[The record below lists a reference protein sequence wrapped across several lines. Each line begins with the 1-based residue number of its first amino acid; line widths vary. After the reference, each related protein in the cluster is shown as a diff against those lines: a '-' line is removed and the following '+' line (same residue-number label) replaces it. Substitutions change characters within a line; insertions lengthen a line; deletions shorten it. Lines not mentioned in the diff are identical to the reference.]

1 MIATLSLR
9 CVLERR
15 IHLNTNEFKE
25 ENQEVEIDLKA
36 LFLKI
41 RSLWYV
47 VILGALTGIFVSV
60 LYGKLMTAPM
70 YSASSMVYLRS
81 SSQSISLQDLQ
92 LGSELTKDYEIIFKS
107 RPNLE
112 NVIADLDLD
121 MSVGQLSGMI
131 AISNPTDT
139 RILQVSVTSEDPDL
153 SASIVNEV
161 VENGMQTVRE
171 IDSQEPYVVERAIPN
186 TTNVGTSLLHRAIL
200 GGLVGLVIAIGLICL
215 RFILTDSITSV
226 DDVEEVLGI
235 PVLAVVVEDRNL
247 SYAKKNNRRK

>member
-1 MIATLSLR
+1 M
-9 CVLERR
+9 
-15 IHLNTNEFKE
+15 NTNEFKE

-200 GGLVGLVIAIGLICL
+200 GGLVGLVIAIGLISL

-226 DDVEEVLGI
+226 DDVEEVLGT

>member
-1 MIATLSLR
+1 M
-9 CVLERR
+9 
-15 IHLNTNEFKE
+15 NTNEFKE

-121 MSVGQLSGMI
+121 MSVGQLYGMI

-200 GGLVGLVIAIGLICL
+200 GGLVGLVIAIGLISL
-215 RFILTDSITSV
+215 RFILTDSIASV

>member
-1 MIATLSLR
+1 M
-9 CVLERR
+9 
-15 IHLNTNEFKE
+15 NTNEFKE

-60 LYGKLMTAPM
+60 LYGKLMTDPM

-139 RILQVSVTSEDPDL
+139 RILQVSVTSEQP
-153 SASIVNEV
+153 
-161 VENGMQTVRE
+161 QP
-171 IDSQEPYVVERAIPN
+171 QCQ
-186 TTNVGTSLLHRAIL
+186 HRQ
-200 GGLVGLVIAIGLICL
+200 
-215 RFILTDSITSV
+215 
-226 DDVEEVLGI
+226 
-235 PVLAVVVEDRNL
+235 
-247 SYAKKNNRRK
+247 

>member
-1 MIATLSLR
+1 M
-9 CVLERR
+9 
-15 IHLNTNEFKE
+15 NTNEFKE

-36 LFLKI
+36 LLLKI

-60 LYGKLMTAPM
+60 LYGKLMTVPM

-121 MSVGQLSGMI
+121 MSVGQLPGMI

-139 RILQVSVTSEDPDL
+139 RILQVSVTPEDPDL

-200 GGLVGLVIAIGLICL
+200 GGLVGLAIAIGLICL

-226 DDVEEVLGI
+226 DDVEEVLGT

-247 SYAKKNNRRK
+247 SYAKKNNKRK

>member
-1 MIATLSLR
+1 M
-9 CVLERR
+9 
-15 IHLNTNEFKE
+15 NTNEFKE

-112 NVIADLDLD
+112 NVINDLDLD

-200 GGLVGLVIAIGLICL
+200 GGLVGLIIAIGLISL

>member
-1 MIATLSLR
+1 M
-9 CVLERR
+9 
-15 IHLNTNEFKE
+15 NTNEFKE

-112 NVIADLDLD
+112 NVIADLDLE

-131 AISNPTDT
+131 AISNPMDT

-186 TTNVGTSLLHRAIL
+186 TTNVGTSLLNRAIL
-200 GGLVGLVIAIGLICL
+200 GGLVGLVIAIGLISL

>member
-1 MIATLSLR
+1 M
-9 CVLERR
+9 
-15 IHLNTNEFKE
+15 NTNEFKE

-60 LYGKLMTAPM
+60 LYGKLMTVPM

-186 TTNVGTSLLHRAIL
+186 TTNVGTSLLNRAIL
-200 GGLVGLVIAIGLICL
+200 GGLVGLAIAIGLICL

-226 DDVEEVLGI
+226 DDVEEVLGT

>member
-1 MIATLSLR
+1 M
-9 CVLERR
+9 
-15 IHLNTNEFKE
+15 NTNEFKE

-47 VILGALTGIFVSV
+47 VILCALTGIFVSV

-112 NVIADLDLD
+112 NVINDLDLD

-200 GGLVGLVIAIGLICL
+200 GGLVGLIIAIGLISL

-247 SYAKKNNRRK
+247 SYTKKNNRRK

>member
-1 MIATLSLR
+1 M
-9 CVLERR
+9 
-15 IHLNTNEFKE
+15 NTNEFKE

-112 NVIADLDLD
+112 NVINDLDLD

-186 TTNVGTSLLHRAIL
+186 TTNVGTSLLNRAIL
-200 GGLVGLVIAIGLICL
+200 GGLVGLVIAIGLISL

-226 DDVEEVLGI
+226 DDVEEVLGT

>member
-1 MIATLSLR
+1 M
-9 CVLERR
+9 
-15 IHLNTNEFKE
+15 NTNEFKE

-200 GGLVGLVIAIGLICL
+200 GGLVGLIIAIGLISL

>member
-1 MIATLSLR
+1 M
-9 CVLERR
+9 
-15 IHLNTNEFKE
+15 NTNEFKE

-139 RILQVSVTSEDPDL
+139 RILQVSVSSEDPDL

-186 TTNVGTSLLHRAIL
+186 TTNVGTSLTPSCHPWRSGRSGHRH
-200 GGLVGLVIAIGLICL
+200 
-215 RFILTDSITSV
+215 RV
-226 DDVEEVLGI
+226 DLSAFH
-235 PVLAVVVEDRNL
+235 PDRQHHL
-247 SYAKKNNRRK
+247 CG

>member
-1 MIATLSLR
+1 M
-9 CVLERR
+9 
-15 IHLNTNEFKE
+15 NTNEFKE

-47 VILGALTGIFVSV
+47 VILGALTGILISV

-186 TTNVGTSLLHRAIL
+186 TTNVGTSLLNRAVL
-200 GGLVGLVIAIGLICL
+200 GALVGLAIAIGLICL

-226 DDVEEVLGI
+226 DDVEEVLGT

>member
-1 MIATLSLR
+1 M
-9 CVLERR
+9 
-15 IHLNTNEFKE
+15 NTNEFKE

-200 GGLVGLVIAIGLICL
+200 GGLVGLAIAIGLICL

-226 DDVEEVLGI
+226 DDVEEVLGT

>member
-1 MIATLSLR
+1 M
-9 CVLERR
+9 
-15 IHLNTNEFKE
+15 NTNEFKE

-47 VILGALTGIFVSV
+47 VILGALTGILISV

-200 GGLVGLVIAIGLICL
+200 GGLVGLVIAIGLISL

-226 DDVEEVLGI
+226 DDVEKVLGT

>member
-1 MIATLSLR
+1 M
-9 CVLERR
+9 
-15 IHLNTNEFKE
+15 NTNEFKE

-60 LYGKLMTAPM
+60 LYGKLMTVPM

-186 TTNVGTSLLHRAIL
+186 TTNVGTSLIKRAVL
-200 GGLVGLVIAIGLICL
+200 GALAGMFIAAGLISL

-226 DDVEEVLGI
+226 DDVEEVLGT

>member
-1 MIATLSLR
+1 M
-9 CVLERR
+9 
-15 IHLNTNEFKE
+15 NTNEFKE

-200 GGLVGLVIAIGLICL
+200 GGLVGLVIAIGLISL
-215 RFILTDSITSV
+215 RFILTDSIASV

>member
-1 MIATLSLR
+1 M
-9 CVLERR
+9 
-15 IHLNTNEFKE
+15 NTNEFKE

-186 TTNVGTSLLHRAIL
+186 TINVGTSLLHRAIL
-200 GGLVGLVIAIGLICL
+200 GGLIGLVIAIGLISL

-226 DDVEEVLGI
+226 DDVEEVLGT

>member
-1 MIATLSLR
+1 M
-9 CVLERR
+9 
-15 IHLNTNEFKE
+15 NTNEFKE

-186 TTNVGTSLLHRAIL
+186 TTNVGTSLLHRHWVDLSAFHPDRQHH
-200 GGLVGLVIAIGLICL
+200 L
-215 RFILTDSITSV
+215 R
-226 DDVEEVLGI
+226 G
-235 PVLAVVVEDRNL
+235 
-247 SYAKKNNRRK
+247 

>member
-1 MIATLSLR
+1 M
-9 CVLERR
+9 
-15 IHLNTNEFKE
+15 NTNEFKE

-47 VILGALTGIFVSV
+47 VILGALTGIFISV

-112 NVIADLDLD
+112 NVINDLDLE

-235 PVLAVVVEDRNL
+235 PVLAVVVEDRNP

>member
-1 MIATLSLR
+1 M
-9 CVLERR
+9 
-15 IHLNTNEFKE
+15 NTNEFKE

-112 NVIADLDLD
+112 NVINDLDLE

-131 AISNPTDT
+131 AISNPADT
-139 RILQVSVTSEDPDL
+139 RILQVSVTTGDPDL

-186 TTNVGTSLLHRAIL
+186 TTNVGTSLLNRAIL
-200 GGLVGLVIAIGLICL
+200 GGLVGLAIAIGLICL

-226 DDVEEVLGI
+226 DDVEEVLGT

>member
-1 MIATLSLR
+1 M
-9 CVLERR
+9 
-15 IHLNTNEFKE
+15 
-25 ENQEVEIDLKA
+25 
-36 LFLKI
+36 
-41 RSLWYV
+41 
-47 VILGALTGIFVSV
+47 
-60 LYGKLMTAPM
+60 
-70 YSASSMVYLRS
+70 
-81 SSQSISLQDLQ
+81 
-92 LGSELTKDYEIIFKS
+92 
-107 RPNLE
+107 
-112 NVIADLDLD
+112 IADLDLD

-200 GGLVGLVIAIGLICL
+200 GGLVGLVIAIGLISL

-226 DDVEEVLGI
+226 DDVEEVLGT

>member
-1 MIATLSLR
+1 M
-9 CVLERR
+9 
-15 IHLNTNEFKE
+15 NTNEFKE

-131 AISNPTDT
+131 L
-139 RILQVSVTSEDPDL
+139 RIH
-153 SASIVNEV
+153 ASC
-161 VENGMQTVRE
+161 R
-171 IDSQEPYVVERAIPN
+171 
-186 TTNVGTSLLHRAIL
+186 SL
-200 GGLVGLVIAIGLICL
+200 
-215 RFILTDSITSV
+215 
-226 DDVEEVLGI
+226 
-235 PVLAVVVEDRNL
+235 
-247 SYAKKNNRRK
+247 

>member
-1 MIATLSLR
+1 M
-9 CVLERR
+9 
-15 IHLNTNEFKE
+15 NTNEFKE

-131 AISNPTDT
+131 AISNPADT

-200 GGLVGLVIAIGLICL
+200 GGLVGLVIAIGLISL

-247 SYAKKNNRRK
+247 SYTKKNNRRK

>member
-1 MIATLSLR
+1 M
-9 CVLERR
+9 
-15 IHLNTNEFKE
+15 NTNEFKE

-47 VILGALTGIFVSV
+47 VILCALTGIFVSV

-200 GGLVGLVIAIGLICL
+200 GGLVGLVIAIGLISL

>member
-1 MIATLSLR
+1 M
-9 CVLERR
+9 
-15 IHLNTNEFKE
+15 NTNEFKE

-60 LYGKLMTAPM
+60 LYGKLMTVPM

-200 GGLVGLVIAIGLICL
+200 GGLVGLVIAIGLISL

-226 DDVEEVLGI
+226 DDVEEVLGT

>member
-1 MIATLSLR
+1 M
-9 CVLERR
+9 
-15 IHLNTNEFKE
+15 NTNEFKE

-139 RILQVSVTSEDPDL
+139 RILQVSVSSEDPDL

-200 GGLVGLVIAIGLICL
+200 GGLVGLVIAIGLISL

-226 DDVEEVLGI
+226 DVVEEVLGT

>member
-1 MIATLSLR
+1 M
-9 CVLERR
+9 
-15 IHLNTNEFKE
+15 NTNEFKE

-47 VILGALTGIFVSV
+47 VILCALTGIFVSV
-60 LYGKLMTAPM
+60 LYGKLMTDPM

-112 NVIADLDLD
+112 NVINDLDLD

-200 GGLVGLVIAIGLICL
+200 GGLVGLIIAIGLISL

-247 SYAKKNNRRK
+247 SYTKKNNRRK

>member
-1 MIATLSLR
+1 M
-9 CVLERR
+9 
-15 IHLNTNEFKE
+15 NTNEFKE

-186 TTNVGTSLLHRAIL
+186 TTNVGTSLLNRAIL
-200 GGLVGLVIAIGLICL
+200 GGLVGLAIAIGLICL

-226 DDVEEVLGI
+226 DDVEEVLGT

>member
-1 MIATLSLR
+1 M
-9 CVLERR
+9 
-15 IHLNTNEFKE
+15 NTNEFKE

-60 LYGKLMTAPM
+60 LYGKLMTVPM

-200 GGLVGLVIAIGLICL
+200 GGLVGLVIAIGLISL

-226 DDVEEVLGI
+226 DDVEEVLGT

-247 SYAKKNNRRK
+247 SYATKNNRRK

>member
-1 MIATLSLR
+1 M
-9 CVLERR
+9 
-15 IHLNTNEFKE
+15 NTNEFKE

-112 NVIADLDLD
+112 NVINDLDLD

-200 GGLVGLVIAIGLICL
+200 GGLVGLIIAIGLISL

-247 SYAKKNNRRK
+247 SYTKKNNRRK

>member
-1 MIATLSLR
+1 M
-9 CVLERR
+9 
-15 IHLNTNEFKE
+15 NTNEFKE

-200 GGLVGLVIAIGLICL
+200 GGLVGLVIAIGLISL

>member
-1 MIATLSLR
+1 M
-9 CVLERR
+9 
-15 IHLNTNEFKE
+15 NTNEFKE

-60 LYGKLMTAPM
+60 LYGKLMTVPM

-200 GGLVGLVIAIGLICL
+200 GGLVGLIIAIGLISL

-226 DDVEEVLGI
+226 DDVEEVLGT

>member
-1 MIATLSLR
+1 
-9 CVLERR
+9 
-15 IHLNTNEFKE
+15 LNTNEFKE

-112 NVIADLDLD
+112 NVIADLDLE

-131 AISNPTDT
+131 AISNPMDT

-186 TTNVGTSLLHRAIL
+186 TTNVGTSLLNRAIL
-200 GGLVGLVIAIGLICL
+200 GGLVGLVIAIGLISL

>member
-1 MIATLSLR
+1 M
-9 CVLERR
+9 
-15 IHLNTNEFKE
+15 NTNEFKE

-186 TTNVGTSLLHRAIL
+186 TTNVGTSLLNRAIL

-226 DDVEEVLGI
+226 DDVEEVLGT

>member
-1 MIATLSLR
+1 M
-9 CVLERR
+9 
-15 IHLNTNEFKE
+15 NTNEFKE

-47 VILGALTGIFVSV
+47 VILGALTGIFISV

-112 NVIADLDLD
+112 NVINDLDLE

>member
-1 MIATLSLR
+1 M
-9 CVLERR
+9 
-15 IHLNTNEFKE
+15 NTNEFKE

-139 RILQVSVTSEDPDL
+139 RILQVSVSSEDPDL

-200 GGLVGLVIAIGLICL
+200 GGLVGLVIAIGLISL

-226 DDVEEVLGI
+226 DDVEEVLGT

>member
-1 MIATLSLR
+1 M
-9 CVLERR
+9 
-15 IHLNTNEFKE
+15 NTNEFKE

-60 LYGKLMTAPM
+60 LYGKLMTVPM

-200 GGLVGLVIAIGLICL
+200 GGLVGLAIAIGLICL

-226 DDVEEVLGI
+226 DDVEEVLGT

>member
-1 MIATLSLR
+1 M
-9 CVLERR
+9 
-15 IHLNTNEFKE
+15 NTNEFKE

-112 NVIADLDLD
+112 NVIADLDLE

-161 VENGMQTVRE
+161 VENGMQTARE

-186 TTNVGTSLLHRAIL
+186 TTNVGTSLLNRAIL
-200 GGLVGLVIAIGLICL
+200 GGLVGLIIAIGLICL
-215 RFILTDSITSV
+215 RFNTS
-226 DDVEEVLGI
+226 
-235 PVLAVVVEDRNL
+235 
-247 SYAKKNNRRK
+247 